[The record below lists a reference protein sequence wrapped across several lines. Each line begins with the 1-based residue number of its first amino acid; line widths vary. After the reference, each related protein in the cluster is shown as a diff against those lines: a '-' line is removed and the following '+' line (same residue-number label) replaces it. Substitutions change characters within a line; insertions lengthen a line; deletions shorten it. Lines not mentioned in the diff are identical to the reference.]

1 MRKKTNLSMP
11 HRILLGVTLFTFL
24 AAFSAIGVLIVLK
37 TASDEGLAYE
47 EVVLETANLETEKE
61 QPVDQTK
68 PEEAILLQPAKLE
81 AQPAVVISNNKG
93 GTPLA
98 EPTID
103 RTTETSTTPSPQ
115 SVSQPGN
122 NLIFDDSPEGDSLVI
137 DATLFQEEAPPQLDK
152 PLQPDAGIS
161 IPGNPA
167 KNALGGN
174 GPHAPKGSL
183 HQMAL
188 LSKAPTVT
196 NGLDPASE
204 RIIVGKEGSRIKI
217 PAGSLV
223 FEDGTPCNTPYDA
236 KIWEFYDFT
245 DILLSGLT
253 TMSDQGP
260 LQTGGMT
267 YLEVSSGGR
276 KLNLAEGSKARV
288 SFAPF
293 YETNSDFGLYDGT
306 NEDGQIL
313 WSKVEQKEEV
323 RTIDRSRISVSE
335 LPESLRELSQFGKI
349 ACLMNQDSLTSQTKV
364 FGKGMHDQSFTGEGL
379 VRLPN
384 GTAIL
389 FDGKLE
395 IMNSSKKAG
404 DSSKPSMLETR
415 FEGKSLMILVPPS
428 SQELFKFDSEVKV
441 FLPEEGFPVPFISTV
456 NTGSPTLFS
465 YRKGKTTTVEA
476 LHGDIR
482 LLSTKKRTSLS
493 GQSYSYEKY
502 LKKGTSAPT
511 LALTSALSTSETLG
525 DWGRENFSAFDHLN
539 EEVLEKGQ
547 SLAKKLAEKTA
558 MQNTIF
564 TNFNRRNSRINPNAN
579 ILLDP
584 RLRNQNGIDTRF
596 SDWNELL
603 SNLGELQQIAVA
615 TDNPVAAEKFLR
627 TRDRL
632 DKIAEDSGIEAE
644 ALLEA
649 NLEFRREFLSPNLG
663 WHNLDKLRKRGGN
676 ETYALASN
684 ELDVSTSLEETNSSI
699 SMGPFYF
706 SVWPQE
712 RVSLVAGTG
721 QNSIPQGEFTSLGY
735 FLSKDGRIFADIA
748 KGNTGKDVSL
758 DLKEMEKEDFRNKV
772 KSFL

>member
-1 MRKKTNLSMP
+1 MHKKTSLSIP
-11 HRILLGVTLFTFL
+11 QRILLGVTLFTFL
-24 AAFSAIGVLIVLK
+24 AAFSATGVLMVLK
-37 TASDEGLAYE
+37 TNQKAASKDDSAPKEIVVEIANQDVDTEQIKTE
-47 EVVLETANLETEKE
+47 ET
-61 QPVDQTK
+61 
-68 PEEAILLQPAKLE
+68 ILSQPAKPE
-81 AQPAVVISNNKG
+81 AQSTVAISHPKG
-93 GTPLA
+93 VTHLA

-103 RTTETSTTPSPQ
+103 RTPTTSSAPSPR
-115 SVSQPGN
+115 SVSQHGN
-122 NLIFDDSPEGDSLVI
+122 NLVFDDSPEGDSLVI

-161 IPGNPA
+161 IPTNPA

-183 HQMAL
+183 HEMAL

-196 NGLDPASE
+196 NGLDPAFE

-236 KIWEFYDFT
+236 KIWEFYDFA

-267 YLEVSSGGR
+267 YLELTSEGR

-288 SFAPF
+288 SFAPV
-293 YETNSDFGLYDGT
+293 YETDSDFALYDGT

-313 WSKVEQKEEV
+313 WRKVEQKEEV
-323 RTIDRSRISVSE
+323 RTLDRSRISLTE
-335 LPESLRELSQFGKI
+335 LPESLQGLSQFGKI
-349 ACLMNQDSLTSQTKV
+349 ACLMNQDSLTSQTKL
-364 FGKGMHDQSFTGEGL
+364 FGKGIHDQSFTGEGL

-384 GTAIL
+384 GTALL

-404 DSSKPSMLETR
+404 GSSKPSMVETR
-415 FEGKSLMILVPPS
+415 FEGKSLMVLAPS
-428 SQELFKFDSEVKV
+428 SNNKLSMFDSEMKV
-441 FLPEEGFPVPFISTV
+441 FLPEAGFPAPFISTV
-456 NTGSPTLFS
+456 NTGTPTLFS
-465 YRKGKTTTVEA
+465 YRKDRETNIEA
-476 LHGDIR
+476 LNGGVNF
-482 LLSTKKRTSLS
+482 LSTKKRMSLS
-493 GQSYSYEKY
+493 GESYSYEKH
-502 LKKGTSAPT
+502 LKRGTTAPT

-547 SLAKKLAEKTA
+547 SLAKKLAEKAA
-558 MQNTIF
+558 MQNTVF
-564 TNFNRRNSRINPNAN
+564 TSFNRRSRINPNAN
-579 ILLDP
+579 VLLDP
-584 RLRNQNGIDTRF
+584 RFRNQNGEDTRY
-596 SDWNELL
+596 SGWNELL
-603 SNLGELQQIAVA
+603 ANLGELQQIAIHSG
-615 TDNPVAAEKFLR
+615 NSVAAEKFLR
-627 TRDRL
+627 TREKL
-632 DKIAEDSGIEAE
+632 DEIAEDSNFEVGAV
-644 ALLEA
+644 LEA

-663 WHNLDKLRKRGGN
+663 WHNLDALRKRGVN
-676 ETYALASN
+676 ETYDLASN
-684 ELDVSTSLEETNSSI
+684 ELDISTSLEETNSSI

-721 QNSIPQGEFTSLGY
+721 QNSIPPGEFTSMGY

-748 KGNTGKDVSL
+748 KANTDKDVSL
-758 DLKEMEKEDFRNKV
+758 ELKEMEKEDFRKKV
-772 KSFL
+772 KTFL

>member
-1 MRKKTNLSMP
+1 MHKKTSLSIP
-11 HRILLGVTLFTFL
+11 QRILLGVTLFTFL
-24 AAFSAIGVLIVLK
+24 AAFSATGVLMVLK
-37 TASDEGLAYE
+37 TNQKAASKDDSAPKEIVVEIANQDVDTEQIKTE
-47 EVVLETANLETEKE
+47 ET
-61 QPVDQTK
+61 
-68 PEEAILLQPAKLE
+68 ILSQPAKPE
-81 AQPAVVISNNKG
+81 AQSTVAISHPKG
-93 GTPLA
+93 VTHLA

-103 RTTETSTTPSPQ
+103 RTPTTSSAPSPR
-115 SVSQPGN
+115 SVSQHGN
-122 NLIFDDSPEGDSLVI
+122 NLVFDDSPEGDSLVI

-161 IPGNPA
+161 IPTNPA

-183 HQMAL
+183 HEMAL
-188 LSKAPTVT
+188 LSKDPTVT
-196 NGLDPASE
+196 NGLDPAFE

-223 FEDGTPCNTPYDA
+223 FEDGTPCNDPYDA
-236 KIWEFYDFT
+236 KIWEFYDFA

-267 YLEVSSGGR
+267 YLELTSEGR

-288 SFAPF
+288 SFAPV
-293 YETNSDFGLYDGT
+293 YETDSDFALYDGT

-313 WSKVEQKEEV
+313 WRKVEQKEEV
-323 RTIDRSRISVSE
+323 RTLDRSRISLTE
-335 LPESLRELSQFGKI
+335 LPESLQGLSQFGKI
-349 ACLMNQDSLTSQTKV
+349 ACLMNQDSLTSQTKL
-364 FGKGMHDQSFTGEGL
+364 FGKGIHDQSFTGEGL

-384 GTAIL
+384 GTALL

-404 DSSKPSMLETR
+404 GSSKPSMVETR
-415 FEGKSLMILVPPS
+415 FEGKSLMVLAPS
-428 SQELFKFDSEVKV
+428 SNNKLSMFDSEMKV
-441 FLPEEGFPVPFISTV
+441 FLPEAGFPAPFISTV
-456 NTGSPTLFS
+456 NTGTPTLFS
-465 YRKGKTTTVEA
+465 YRKDRETNIEA
-476 LHGDIR
+476 LNGGVNF
-482 LLSTKKRTSLS
+482 LSTKKRMSLS
-493 GQSYSYEKY
+493 GESYSYEKH
-502 LKKGTSAPT
+502 LKRGTTAPT

-547 SLAKKLAEKTA
+547 SLAKKLAEKAA
-558 MQNTIF
+558 MQNTVF
-564 TNFNRRNSRINPNAN
+564 TSFNRRSRINPNAN
-579 ILLDP
+579 VLLDP
-584 RLRNQNGIDTRF
+584 RFRNQNGEDTRY
-596 SDWNELL
+596 SGWNELL
-603 SNLGELQQIAVA
+603 ANLGELQQIAIHSG
-615 TDNPVAAEKFLR
+615 NPVAAEKFLR
-627 TRDRL
+627 TRNKL
-632 DKIAEDSGIEAE
+632 DEIAEDSNFEVGAV
-644 ALLEA
+644 LEA

-663 WHNLDKLRKRGGN
+663 WHNLDALRKRGVN
-676 ETYALASN
+676 ETYDLASN

-721 QNSIPQGEFTSLGY
+721 QNSIPPGEFTSMGY

-748 KGNTGKDVSL
+748 KANTDKDVSL
-758 DLKEMEKEDFRNKV
+758 ELKEMEKEDFRKKV
-772 KSFL
+772 KTFL

>member
-1 MRKKTNLSMP
+1 MP
-11 HRILLGVTLFTFL
+11 QRILLGVTLFTFL
-24 AAFSAIGVLIVLK
+24 AAFSATGVLMVLK
-37 TASDEGLAYE
+37 TNQKAASKDDSAPKEIVVEIANQDVDTEQIKTE
-47 EVVLETANLETEKE
+47 ETILSQAA
-61 QPVDQTK
+61 K
-68 PEEAILLQPAKLE
+68 PEAQSTAAISP
-81 AQPAVVISNNKG
+81 PKG
-93 GTPLA
+93 VTPLA

-103 RTTETSTTPSPQ
+103 RNPATSSATSPR

-122 NLIFDDSPEGDSLVI
+122 NLVFDDSPEGDSLVI

-183 HQMAL
+183 HEMAL
-188 LSKAPTVT
+188 LSKGPTVT
-196 NGLDPASE
+196 NGLDPAFE

-236 KIWEFYDFT
+236 KIWEFYDFA

-267 YLEVSSGGR
+267 YLELTSEGR

-293 YETNSDFGLYDGT
+293 YETDSDFALYDGT

-313 WSKVEQKEEV
+313 WRKVEQKEEV
-323 RTIDRSRISVSE
+323 RTIDRSRISITE
-335 LPESLRELSQFGKI
+335 LPESLQGLSQFGKI
-349 ACLMNQDSLTSQTKV
+349 ACLMNQDSLTSQTKF
-364 FGKGMHDQSFTGEGL
+364 FGKGIHDQSFTGEGL

-415 FEGKSLMILVPPS
+415 FEGKSLMVLVPAS
-428 SQELFKFDSEVKV
+428 GNKLSMFDSEMKV
-441 FLPEEGFPVPFISTV
+441 FLPEEGFPVPFVSTV
-456 NTGSPTLFS
+456 NTGKPTLFS
-465 YRKGKTTTVEA
+465 YRKDQETNIEA
-476 LHGDIR
+476 LHGGVNF
-482 LLSTKKRTSLS
+482 LSTKMRTSLS
-493 GQSYSYEKY
+493 GESYSYEKH
-502 LKKGTSAPT
+502 LQKGTTAPT

-525 DWGRENFSAFDHLN
+525 DWGRKNFSAFDHLN

-547 SLAKKLAEKTA
+547 SLAKKLAEKAA
-558 MQNTIF
+558 MQNTVF
-564 TNFNRRNSRINPNAN
+564 TSFNRRSRINPNAN
-579 ILLDP
+579 VLLDP
-584 RLRNQNGIDTRF
+584 RFRNQNGEDTRY
-596 SDWNELL
+596 SGWNELIA
-603 SNLGELQQIAVA
+603 NLGELQQIAIHSG
-615 TDNPVAAEKFLR
+615 NSVAAEKFLR
-627 TRDRL
+627 TREKL
-632 DKIAEDSGIEAE
+632 DEIAEDSNFEVGAV
-644 ALLEA
+644 LEA

-663 WHNLDKLRKRGGN
+663 WHNLDALRKRGVN
-676 ETYALASN
+676 ETYDLASN

-721 QNSIPQGEFTSLGY
+721 ANSIPPGEFTSMGY

-748 KGNTGKDVSL
+748 KANTDKDVSL
-758 DLKEMEKEDFRNKV
+758 ELKEMEKEDFRKKV
-772 KSFL
+772 KTFL